1 CGKTWTNRFSK
12 TGNALVTSSTVSN
25 SFRPTSAADWNE
37 ERIFLPPN
45 ILSDH
50 IMFKVEVISAGGN
63 SLYIDDFK
71 LFSLLGTNEEIAKE
85 NNIKVYPNPVT
96 LQTGINFDLK
106 TPENVSV
113 KVFDLVGNLVYN

>member
-1 CGKTWTNRFSK
+1 
-12 TGNALVTSSTVSN
+12 
-25 SFRPTSAADWNE
+25 
-37 ERIFLPPN
+37 
-45 ILSDH
+45 
-50 IMFKVEVISAGGN
+50 MFKVEVISAGGN

-113 KVFDLVGNLVYN
+113 KVFDLVGNLVYNTNSEKFGGGSHTIGLQSLKKFSAGMYLVELNLGNKIYNTKLIVQ